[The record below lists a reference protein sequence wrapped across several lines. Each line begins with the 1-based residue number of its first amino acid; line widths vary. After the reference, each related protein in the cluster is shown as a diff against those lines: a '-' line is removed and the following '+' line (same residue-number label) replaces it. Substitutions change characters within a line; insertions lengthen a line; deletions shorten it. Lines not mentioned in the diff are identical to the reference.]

1 MSNTASTLLYIIV
14 FEIGILFM
22 RQYEI
27 GTKRCGIAITRI
39 DENGHMRIHLKQLLL
54 LIGAIVPPLIIYAF
68 RYNVGTDFANYE
80 YRISNMINHPVSLMT
95 ELKTSSSTE
104 VGFRIIIG
112 FFALT
117 KNPVIVWGGI
127 YLIPMVLII
136 HTIRT
141 QYSECQLWLAYAVFL
156 YLHFGSMEN
165 IIRQYIAVAIVFYN
179 MKNIY
184 SNRFFKFLLLTILA
198 FSIHRSA
205 IVAMILYFLWDHK
218 KNKFVDIWI
227 IGPLTIGLC
236 FVVFAWQSVL
246 RSVMQFVPAFRKY
259 AYLLIGNTGRN
270 RDLILKIF
278 YVVIVVVLYRVLK
291 TKDYR
296 MTFYMYLVF
305 LTMLIG
311 VTGYYTTF
319 LKRASLYFE
328 LPFVIILSYIPQCVT
343 FGGKK
348 MMSIL
353 VHLGVIL
360 FFIAN
365 YLVLGHSEIIP
376 YQWR

>member
-14 FEIGILFM
+14 FEVAILFM

-27 GTKRCGIAITRI
+27 GTKRCGIAII
-39 DENGHMRIHLKQLLL
+39 KVDGNGHMRIYLKQLLL

-68 RYNVGTDFANYE
+68 RYSVGTDFANYE
-80 YRISNMINHPVSLMT
+80 YRISNMINYPVSLMT

-112 FFALT
+112 FLALT

-127 YLIPMVLII
+127 YLIPMILMI

-141 QYSECQLWLAYAVFL
+141 QYSECQLWLAYAVLL

-165 IIRQYIAVAIVFYN
+165 IIRQYIAAAIVFYN

-184 SNRFFKFLLLTILA
+184 SNRFFRFLLLTILA

-205 IVAMILYFLWDHK
+205 IMSIILYFLWDHK
-218 KNKFVDIWI
+218 KKKFVDIWT

-236 FVVFAWQSVL
+236 FVVFAWRPVL
-246 RSVMQFVPAFRKY
+246 RVVMQFVPVFRKY
-259 AYLLIGNTGRN
+259 IYLLIGNTGRN
-270 RDLILKIF
+270 RDLILKVF
-278 YVVIVVVLYRVLK
+278 YVMIVVVLYRVLR

-311 VTGYYTTF
+311 ITGYYTTF

-348 MMSIL
+348 MMNIL
-353 VHLGVIL
+353 VHLGAIL

-365 YLVLGHSEIIP
+365 YVVLGHSEIIP